1 MATTTRKR
9 SSKKEEILKTAARMF
24 REKGYAGTSMRDLA
38 EKIGIEA
45 ASLYNHIHSKSEI
58 LEEIIFS
65 ISRDCREQLDN
76 MDPSGTS
83 LQKIESLIRF
93 HTKMM
98 IDHFE
103 SYSVMVSEWMHL
115 DEEKLGEFVSER
127 RRYVKKIESI
137 VQQGIDGK
145 EFKPVLPYV
154 VVLNILSS
162 VRGLEFW
169 QKSAKTHS
177 AEVMEENMVQHL
189 IGGLKL

>member
-65 ISRDCREQLDN
+65 IARDCREQLDN
-76 MDPSGTS
+76 MDPAGTA

-137 VQQGIDGK
+137 VQQGIDNK
-145 EFKPVLPYV
+145 EFKEVLPYV

-177 AEVMEENMVQHL
+177 AELMEENMVHHL

>member
-1 MATTTRKR
+1 MATSTRKR

-45 ASLYNHIHSKSEI
+45 ASLYNHIQSKGEI

-65 ISRDCREQLDN
+65 IARDCQEQLEGMN
-76 MDPSGTS
+76 PSDTA

-115 DEEKLGEFVSER
+115 DDEKLGDFVNER
-127 RRYVKKIESI
+127 RRYVKKIETI
-137 VQQGIDGK
+137 VQEGINNK

-169 QKSAKTHS
+169 QKSAKTHT
-177 AEVMEENMVQHL
+177 AEEMEENMVKHL
-189 IGGLKL
+189 IGGLKF

>member
-1 MATTTRKR
+1 MATSTRKR

-45 ASLYNHIHSKSEI
+45 ASLYNHIHSKGEI
-58 LEEIIFS
+58 LEEIISS
-65 ISRDCREQLDN
+65 ISRDCLEQLEHINQD
-76 MDPSGTS
+76 DSA
-83 LQKIESLIRF
+83 LQKIEALIRF
-93 HTKMM
+93 HTRMM

-115 DEEKLGEFVSER
+115 EDEKLADFVSER

-137 VQQGIDGK
+137 VQEGIDKK

-169 QKSAKTHS
+169 QKSAKTHT
-177 AEVMEENMVQHL
+177 AEEIEDNMVQHL
-189 IGGLKL
+189 IGGIKA

>member
-65 ISRDCREQLDN
+65 IARDCREQLDN
-76 MDPSGTS
+76 MDPAGTS

-137 VQQGIDGK
+137 VQQGIDNQ

-177 AEVMEENMVQHL
+177 AEIMEENMVQHL

>member
-1 MATTTRKR
+1 MAATTRKR

-24 REKGYAGTSMRDLA
+24 REKGYTGTSMRDLA

-45 ASLYNHIHSKSEI
+45 ASLYNHIHSKGEI

-65 ISRDCREQLDN
+65 IARDCAEQLETMPTGD
-76 MDPSGTS
+76 SAS
-83 LQKIESLIRF
+83 QKIESLVRF

-127 RRYVKKIESI
+127 RRYVKKIEAI
-137 VQQGIDGK
+137 VQQGIDNK

-169 QKSAKTHS
+169 QKSAKTHT
-177 AEVMEENMVQHL
+177 AEDIEENMVAHL

>member
-65 ISRDCREQLDN
+65 IARDCREQLDN
-76 MDPSGTS
+76 MDPAGTS

-137 VQQGIDGK
+137 VQQGIDNH

-177 AEVMEENMVQHL
+177 AEIMEENMVQHL

>member
-76 MDPSGTS
+76 MDPAGTS

>member
-24 REKGYAGTSMRDLA
+24 REKGYTGTSMRDLA

-45 ASLYNHIHSKSEI
+45 ASLYNHIQSKGEI
-58 LEEIIFS
+58 LDEIVFS
-65 ISRDCREQLDN
+65 IARDCQEQLEN
-76 MDPSGTS
+76 MNASETA
-83 LQKIESLIRF
+83 LQRIESLIRF

-103 SYSVMVSEWMHL
+103 SYSVMVSEWIHL
-115 DEEKLGEFVSER
+115 EEDKLSEFVSDR
-127 RRYVKKIESI
+127 RRYVKKIETI
-137 VQQGIDGK
+137 VQEGIDNK
-145 EFKPVLPYV
+145 EFKPVSPYV

-169 QKSAKTHS
+169 QKSAKTHT
-177 AEVMEENMVQHL
+177 AEEIEENMVKHL